1 MSIQFH
7 SPCVFVADMVRSR
20 AFYEDCLGQEPS
32 LVLDGYVVY
41 PGFCLWRID
50 TARKHVFGEPDAVS
64 DGPMGRDNF
73 ELYFEAE
80 PLEDAWERVMPR
92 VETIHPMKLQPGG
105 SVLPGAR
112 PDGHIS
118 GSGPTHGGGHP
129 RLDEAGRANGN
140 CHRHHD
146 GPGLRAARPCWIPET
161 DLKQPK
167 SLSVFQRAKPVGR
180 RRHTDDALAS

>member
-41 PGFCLWRID
+41 PGFCLWHID

-80 PLEDAWERVMPR
+80 PLEDAWDRVMPR
-92 VETIHPMKLQPGG
+92 VETIHPMKLQPWGQRCFR
-105 SVLPGAR
+105 VR
-112 PDGHIS
+112 DPDGHILEVAE
-118 GSGPTHGGGHP
+118 PMEAVIR
-129 RLDEAGRANGN
+129 RLDEAGRSETEIVAATMM
-140 CHRHHD
+140 D
-146 GPGLRAARPCWIPET
+146 PAFVRAVL
-161 DLKQPK
+161 D
-167 SLSVFQRAKPVGR
+167 S
-180 RRHTDDALAS
+180 